1 MCVGSL
7 WILLSSFIYLFFLS
21 VGAGLDLVLLVL
33 FLLPVP
39 VPEVQ
44 QAKFGLLID
53 DLNATERGNRRHA
66 VVCAKSKH

>member
-21 VGAGLDLVLLVL
+21 AGAGLDLVLLVL

-44 QAKFGLLID
+44 QAKFGFLID

>member
-7 WILLSSFIYLFFLS
+7 WILLSSFILFFFLS
-21 VGAGLDLVLLVL
+21 AGAGLDLVLLVL